1 MMSSIAAQI
10 ESSLCY
16 DKLSPAL
23 KRLYAD
29 CQRTGSCRQPT
40 LDEVMNLI
48 AALLTLIPRVYIVLD
63 ALDEC
68 RDREKLLEAIVG
80 LRKSAVKAKFFVTS
94 RQESDIIEALTEDG
108 FTTISILDDAIK
120 HDIELFINSALQ
132 NDTHLRRLPKD
143 LKSHIQS
150 TLTDGAKSMQ
160 VSRMS

>member
-23 KRLYAD
+23 RRLYAD
-29 CQRTGSCRQPT
+29 CQRSCRQPT
-40 LDEVMNLI
+40 LDEVMNL
-48 AALLTLIPRVYIVLD
+48 ATALLMLIPRVYVVLD

-68 RDREKLLEAIVG
+68 RDRGKLLEAIVG
-80 LRKSAVKAKFFVTS
+80 LRKSAGKTKFFVTS
-94 RQESDIIEALTEDG
+94 RPESDIIEALTEDG

-150 TLTDGAKSMQ
+150 TLVNGAKSMQ